1 MKGSGT
7 IIRKI
12 HLYSAFMITGTL
24 LMYIMTGFMMTR
36 HNLWH
41 PEKELS
47 VTKDYSLSVPS
58 GMNDEGLSSFVQKN
72 YNLKGRK
79 GNPSTDKNGVTTI
92 TYIKPGLRQQAIIS
106 PDRSKIEVV
115 TTETNTR
122 VIITAFHRVKGY
134 GGGFLYNLYVF
145 MTDLAGIGIIIF
157 SVTGIIIAFSNRKN
171 MIAKIIILAAGI
183 GYTMLVVI
191 SFMRG

>member
-7 IIRKI
+7 IIGKI

-41 PEKELS
+41 PEKEVSVTNEYALS
-47 VTKDYSLSVPS
+47 VTSGLKD
-58 GMNDEGLSSFVQKN
+58 DGLSSFVQKN
-72 YNLKGRK
+72 FNLRGRK
-79 GNPSTDKNGVTTI
+79 GKPSTDKNGVTTI

-106 PDRSKIEVV
+106 QDRRNIKI
-115 TTETNTR
+115 TITETNTR
-122 VIITAFHRVKGY
+122 AIITAFHRVKGY
-134 GGGFLYNLYVF
+134 GGGLLYNLYIF
-145 MTDLAGIGIIIF
+145 MTDIAGTGIIIF

-171 MIAKIIILAAGI
+171 IIAKIIILATGI
-183 GYTMLVVI
+183 GYTMLVVL